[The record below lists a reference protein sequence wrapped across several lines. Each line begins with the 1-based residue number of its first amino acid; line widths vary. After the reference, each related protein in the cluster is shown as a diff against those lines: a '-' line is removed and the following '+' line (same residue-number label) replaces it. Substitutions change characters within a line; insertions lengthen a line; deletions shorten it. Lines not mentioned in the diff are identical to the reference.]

1 MILARARARVNVDVR
16 TLAIADTCAPR
27 AREDL
32 QTDCQE
38 RGGTEPVSRFAGQF
52 QSNLSVN

>member
-1 MILARARARVNVDVR
+1 MGELTRWRDDIRARV
-16 TLAIADTCAPR
+16 ADTCAPC

-32 QTDCQE
+32 QTDSRE

-52 QSNLSVN
+52 QSNLPVN